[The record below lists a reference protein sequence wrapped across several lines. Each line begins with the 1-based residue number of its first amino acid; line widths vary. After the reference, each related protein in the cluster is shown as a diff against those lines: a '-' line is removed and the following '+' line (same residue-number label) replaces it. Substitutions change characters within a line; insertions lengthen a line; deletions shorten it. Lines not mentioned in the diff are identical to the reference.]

1 MFRTM
6 VPAALLIHSACCFAG
21 AAPDAS
27 QAAVPVLVTTEL
39 GAPVTNLTKENFRLF
54 EDRTEQRIASLTVEH
69 GPVSFGVL
77 VDTSGS
83 MQGRL
88 EAIAH
93 GVASLLSDDVRG
105 DEAFLLEFAATA
117 QVTVPFTGDS
127 EKIIQQT
134 LHAQP
139 QGRTCLLDAIDLALR
154 HLQHARNLRRAIVVF
169 SDGGDNAS
177 RMTESDVRKSL
188 ADSEVQ
194 LFAIG
199 FFNPPSGRLRSPE
212 EYGGPHVLEK
222 LTKET
227 GGELYWPERPNALT
241 RLGLLVATEMHTRYV
256 LSYCPAPTL
265 VGGKHHRIRIA
276 LTPPQGQGKLVASY
290 RQTAP

>member
-6 VPAALLIHSACCFAG
+6 VPAALLIHSACCFAD

-27 QAAVPVLVTTEL
+27 QVAVPVLVTTEL

-83 MQGRL
+83 MQARL

-105 DEAFLLEFAATA
+105 DEAFLLDFAATA

-139 QGRTCLLDAIDLALR
+139 RGRTSLLDAIDLALR

-188 ADSEVQ
+188 TGSDVQ

-199 FFNPPSGRLRSPE
+199 FFNASSGRLRSPE
-212 EYGGPHVLEK
+212 ESGGPHLLEK

-227 GGELYWPERPNALT
+227 GGELYWPERPDALT

-256 LSYCPAPTL
+256 LSYCPAPSL
-265 VGGKHHRIRIA
+265 VAGKRHRIRIA
-276 LTPPQGQGKLVASY
+276 LTPPQGSGKLVASY